1 MTGAGLRAKESA
13 SKSSW
18 LLSSGSA
25 HEKSS
30 TRLLPERVPPSMRT
44 VGPFGVDC
52 ASSSSARAG
61 QPPASRSSLL
71 MSSGLK
77 PHLAAEPWSQSG
89 ASSTS
94 RTSRRSSVSRQKI
107 IVVGKLPG
115 LVRPSMLCIARL
127 LRHSRCR
134 LPRLATRGLLSPASA
149 PRSRPL
155 NPAETVDSWVSAE
168 RDLVDPS
175 LSLWELAE
183 LKARSS

>member
-94 RTSRRSSVSRQKI
+94 RTSRRSSVSRQKNNSR
-107 IVVGKLPG
+107 GETSRT
-115 LVRPSMLCIARL
+115 RPSVDVVYRA
-127 LRHSRCR
+127 
-134 LPRLATRGLLSPASA
+134 PVATFTLQAPKASNTGPTFA
-149 PRSRPL
+149 G
-155 NPAETVDSWVSAE
+155 
-168 RDLVDPS
+168 
-175 LSLWELAE
+175 
-183 LKARSS
+183 KRSSIAAAQSCRNGRQLGLSRA